1 MGFAIGGDSAIK
13 YLVLQVHYAN
23 VNSLQG
29 MSAPFDNNNN
39 YNAVSDY
46 ITKQLL
52 FFWYSH
58 SQQRTCLS
66 QHIYTEHNTMD
77 LRSLVIPNH
86 EKCVT
91 LNFN

>member
-1 MGFAIGGDSAIK
+1 MFLLLLIFSFVIIGVGFAIGGDSAVK

-52 FFWYSH
+52 FF
-58 SQQRTCLS
+58 
-66 QHIYTEHNTMD
+66 
-77 LRSLVIPNH
+77 
-86 EKCVT
+86 
-91 LNFN
+91 